1 MNTCTYPT
9 SVRLTVASVFAIVV
23 AGLLTTDASAETR
36 SDTVKKVT
44 VNFAELNLDKPAGVE
59 ILYKRLRNASASVC
73 GGRQAIQAY
82 RSAKRCYEAALS
94 QAVNDVN
101 KPLLSQLHGVE
112 LERLA
117 GRK

>member
-23 AGLLTTDASAETR
+23 AGLLTTNASAETR
-36 SDTVKKVT
+36 SDTIKKVT
-44 VNFAELNLDKPAGVE
+44 VNFAELNLDKPAGVKV
-59 ILYKRLRNASASVC
+59 LYKRLRNASESVC
-73 GGRQAIQAY
+73 GGWQAVRTN
-82 RSAKRCYEAALS
+82 RSAKRCYDAALS
-94 QAVNDVN
+94 QAVFDVN
-101 KPLLSQLHGVE
+101 KPLLSELHGVE